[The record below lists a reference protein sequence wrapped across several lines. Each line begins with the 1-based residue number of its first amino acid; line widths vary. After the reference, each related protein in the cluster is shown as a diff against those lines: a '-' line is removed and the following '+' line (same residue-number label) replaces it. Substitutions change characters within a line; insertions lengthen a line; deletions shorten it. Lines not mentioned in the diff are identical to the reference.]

1 MLTFHLAGINNQNF
15 LMRDEETG
23 SFWQQ
28 ISGKAVSGPMKGRQL
43 ELVPNEELTFDLWRK
58 ENPQGTVLTPAAK
71 YQPQYEDK
79 DWEKQM
85 LKMKTVVDTKKTGIT
100 PRTLMLG
107 IELEGVSRAFPLD
120 KVLEQKLVQDRVGK
134 TPIILVVAPDG
145 KSVRAFAPEGDVD
158 FYRRTDTG
166 RLMDSATGSEWDF
179 KGCAVSGPAS
189 GRCLKPVAT
198 IRDYWFDWQI
208 YHPKTTVYGR

>member
-58 ENPQGTVLTPAAK
+58 ENPQGTVLAPAAK